1 MAAYAKGRMNSVAAV
16 AIILIS
22 FAEQHRMAGI
32 QAPEAAIK
40 AAFSRMR
47 PILMTASAM
56 IAGMIPMAS
65 GLETSA
71 RQMAPL
77 AQSVIGGLCF
87 ATAATLLILPLAY
100 AAFQT
105 SGPGETS
112 SLDPDDPRHEKGAG
126 KEKS

>member
-1 MAAYAKGRMNSVAAV
+1 M
-16 AIILIS
+16 
-22 FAEQHRMAGI
+22 
-32 QAPEAAIK
+32 K
-40 AAFSRMR
+40 AAFSRLR

-65 GLETSA
+65 GLEVSA

-77 AQSVIGGLCF
+77 AQSVIGGLLL

-105 SGPGETS
+105 AVPGETT
-112 SLDPDDPRHEKGAG
+112 SLDPDDPHHEKWMG
-126 KEKS
+126 KVRQP